1 MDASIGTK
9 GAPLSACQRTQTVA
23 VTVRINILGIGGG
36 GMHDHMLK
44 SPYHSL
50 SIAAFIRGKAFPAAR
65 HWNEA
70 TQV

>member
-9 GAPLSACQRTQTVA
+9 GAPISARQRTQTAA
-23 VTVRINILGIGGG
+23 VTVRINILGIGG